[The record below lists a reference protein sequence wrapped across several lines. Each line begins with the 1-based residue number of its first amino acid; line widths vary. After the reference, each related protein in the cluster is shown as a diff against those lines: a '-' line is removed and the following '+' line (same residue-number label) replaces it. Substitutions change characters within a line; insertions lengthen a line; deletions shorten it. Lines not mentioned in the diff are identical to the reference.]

1 MSRDKCEW
9 EEVFF
14 TKTVKM
20 NGRCWPRISLPQC
33 TTSFLLQPAVGFG
46 NTQLELYTPARRGLY
61 YYFQFF
67 E

>member
-61 YYFQFF
+61 HYFQLF